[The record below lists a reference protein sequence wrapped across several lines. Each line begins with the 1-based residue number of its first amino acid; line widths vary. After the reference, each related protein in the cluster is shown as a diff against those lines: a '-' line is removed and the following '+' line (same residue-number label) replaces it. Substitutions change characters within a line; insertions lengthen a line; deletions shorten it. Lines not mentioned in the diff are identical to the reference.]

1 MINRT
6 IASTFTL
13 GLLFVLSAAI
23 GCSDGGGSSDGGGG
37 SSKDPKAP
45 KEFSSSCGTVLDG
58 ILQNPVEADRAEI
71 GMASFTDVNTVAFT
85 VNGET
90 RRIKLLGLADD
101 EGEADNSAAED
112 VVQELIKEGPAYF
125 FRANKDCVFRD
136 QFGVKTFKGQLFSAK
151 GKSFSEE
158 LVTAGVAAPGGTEC
172 SANLVTTC
180 YEALAG
186 GDSGSGDEE
195 GSGQSTPKPT
205 PTVDSNG
212 DSLDESDLEDI
223 LPDEELDLG
232 DL

>member
-23 GCSDGGGSSDGGGG
+23 GCSDGGGSKEGGG
-37 SSKDPKAP
+37 STNPNAP
-45 KEFSSSCGTVLDG
+45 KEFSSDCGTVLDG
-58 ILQNPVEADRAEI
+58 ILQNPVKADRAEVGI
-71 GMASFTDVNTVAFT
+71 AGFTDVNTMVFT
-85 VNGET
+85 VNGEA
-90 RRIKLLGLADD
+90 RKVKLLGLADD
-101 EGEADNSAAED
+101 EGEADNDAAEE
-112 VVQELIKEGPAYF
+112 VVQDLIKEGPAYF
-125 FRANKDCVFRD
+125 FRANKDCVFKD

-151 GKSFSEE
+151 GKSFAEE
-158 LVTAGVAAPGGTEC
+158 LVAAGVAAPGGTDC

-180 YEALAG
+180 YEVLAE
-186 GDSGSGDEE
+186 GDSGVGDEE
-195 GSGQSTPKPT
+195 DSGSPTPAPT
-205 PTVDSNG
+205 PTVGSNS